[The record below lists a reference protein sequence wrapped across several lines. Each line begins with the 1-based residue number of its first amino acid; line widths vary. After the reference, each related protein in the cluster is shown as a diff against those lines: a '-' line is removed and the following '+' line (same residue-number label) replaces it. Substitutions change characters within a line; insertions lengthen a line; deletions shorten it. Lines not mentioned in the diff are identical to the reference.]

1 MKIALI
7 GYGKMGQTIEQIAQQ
22 RGHEI
27 VARFDVQ
34 GIDIQELKK
43 ADVAIEFSRPEVVVQ
58 NIKTCFEQNIP
69 VVCGTTGWLAHFDA
83 ITALCA
89 TQQGSFFYAS
99 NYSIGVNLFFALNR
113 HLAKLI
119 MPYPTYNAT
128 LLEVHHTQKLDAP
141 SGTAI
146 TLADDLLRF
155 LPQKTHWTNEIE
167 KNPTELSILS
177 ERTPN
182 VPGTHVVSYH
192 SAIDSIEIK
201 HTAHSREGFATGA
214 VVAAEWLKGKKGAF
228 GMEHLLGLPSA

>member
-7 GYGKMGQTIEQIAQQ
+7 GYGKMGKTIEQIAQQ

-27 VARFDVQ
+27 IARFGVQ
-34 GIDIQELKK
+34 GIDIQELNK

-69 VVCGTTGWLAHFDA
+69 IVCGTTGWLEHFDE
-83 ITALCA
+83 ITSLCS
-89 TQQGSFFYAS
+89 TQQGGFFYAS

-113 HLAKLI
+113 HLAKLVQ
-119 MPYPTYNAT
+119 PYPMYNVA

-146 TLADDLLRF
+146 TLAEDILRF
-155 LPQKTHWTNEIE
+155 LPQKTHWTNEVE
-167 KNPTELSILS
+167 KKASELSILS

-182 VPGTHVVSYH
+182 VPGTHTVTYN

-214 VVAAEWLKGKKGAF
+214 VVAAEWLQGKKGVF
-228 GMEHLLGLPSA
+228 GMEHLLGL